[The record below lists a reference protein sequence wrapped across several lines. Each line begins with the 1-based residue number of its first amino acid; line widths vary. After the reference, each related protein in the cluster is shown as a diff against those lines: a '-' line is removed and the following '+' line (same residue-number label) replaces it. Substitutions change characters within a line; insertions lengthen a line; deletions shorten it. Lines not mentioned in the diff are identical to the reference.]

1 MYEEQHRHREL
12 VTEEEAGGEDTRG
25 LREKEDGFEAWRGE
39 V

>member
-12 VTEEEAGGEDTRG
+12 VTEEAGGEDTRG